1 MSTVDKNTNQ
11 IIPSFVKKDGFV
23 VYPITHNLVDLFWG
37 VGFENAARFKWTGK
51 DWALRSKNN
60 SLPKGFINALNG
72 YQQSLKKGK

>member
-37 VGFENAARFKWTGK
+37 NGFENSARFKWTGQ
-51 DWALRSKNN
+51 DWVLRNKNN
-60 SLPKGFINALNG
+60 SLPKGCMQALNFYIQG
-72 YQQSLKKGK
+72 VKS